1 MNRDIL
7 FRQDDF
13 IFSYRVAG
21 ILMHEGKILLQ
32 RPVDDDFAIPG
43 GHVSAFETT
52 KETLAREFREEIR
65 ADVEVGD
72 LIAIGEIFFPWG
84 RRPCHQIGLYYLC
97 SLKDPSQIPTDGV
110 FPGHDDWGNERIDLN
125 FHWLT
130 PEEVSR
136 NVVYPQELI
145 PHILSGSKEVFHFV
159 SKQLCNT
166 PRIETERL
174 ILRPF
179 TTEDIPALL
188 EIHRDEEV
196 NRFLP
201 WFPLNTLEEA
211 ESFYRER
218 YAPKYARPWGYDY
231 AICLKEENVPVG
243 YINIDMGEAHD
254 LGYGLRKEFWHKG
267 IVSEAAAAVVERAR
281 KDGMLYVTATHDVNN
296 PRSGAVMQKIGMKYR
311 YTYEEQW
318 MPKDIPVNF
327 RMYQLNFNEND
338 PWTYRGYWEKYDKHY
353 VEENL

>member
-1 MNRDIL
+1 MKDIL
-7 FRQDDF
+7 FKQDDF

-43 GHVSAFETT
+43 GHVATFETT
-52 KETLAREFREEIR
+52 RETLAREFKEEIR
-65 ADVEVGD
+65 ADVEVGE
-72 LIAIGEIFFPWG
+72 LIAVGEIFFPWG
-84 RRPCHQIGLYYLC
+84 LRPCHQIGLYYLC
-97 SLKDPSQIPTDGV
+97 SLKDPSQVPTDGV

-159 SKQLCNT
+159 SKQLDNT

-174 ILRPF
+174 ILRRF
-179 TTEDIPALL
+179 TPEDIPALL
-188 EIHRDEEV
+188 EIHSDEEV

-201 WFPLNTLEEA
+201 WFPVKTLEEA
-211 ESFYRER
+211 EAFYQQR

-231 AICLKEENVPVG
+231 AICLKEDNHPIG
-243 YINIDMGEAHD
+243 YVNIDMGEAHD
-254 LGYGLRKEFWHKG
+254 LGYGLRKEFWGQG
-267 IVSEAAAAVVERAR
+267 IVPEAAAAVVDCARRA
-281 KDGMLYVTATHDVNN
+281 GMLFVTATHDVNN

-318 MPKDIPVNF
+318 MPKDITVHF
-327 RMYQLNFNEND
+327 RMYQMNFNEKD
-338 PWTYRGYWEKYDKHY
+338 PWLYRGHWDKYEKHY
-353 VEENL
+353 IEENL